1 MCFDTSIPALL
12 GYFASMLYN
21 QNNVTLEAS
30 PLTTVAE
37 IEVGQQLCKMFG
49 YVIEPESKD
58 RPGEPVGWGHITC
71 DGSVANLESVWY
83 VFSC

>member
-12 GYFASMLYN
+12 GYFSAMLYN

-49 YVIEPESKD
+49 YNTDPEKDEPMA
-58 RPGEPVGWGHITC
+58 WGHLPC

-83 VFSC
+83 VYPYAM